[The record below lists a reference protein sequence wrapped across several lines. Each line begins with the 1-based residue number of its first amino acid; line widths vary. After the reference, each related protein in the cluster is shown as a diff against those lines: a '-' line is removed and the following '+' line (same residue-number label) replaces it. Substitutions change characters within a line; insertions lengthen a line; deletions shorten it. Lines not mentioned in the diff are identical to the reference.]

1 MEGETVQV
9 MEKERQEE
17 TGRKGGLGGQRREMG
32 GDAVV
37 TGVQSGS
44 RTKAMT
50 LLVQGS
56 EARNRSI
63 AVQKSTREAV
73 GTRREGGEG
82 ADVGLQWL
90 RSEWEGVKRRQL
102 DQLAG
107 RGRKEGAVAGGREG
121 F

>member
-1 MEGETVQV
+1 
-9 MEKERQEE
+9 
-17 TGRKGGLGGQRREMG
+17 
-32 GDAVV
+32 
-37 TGVQSGS
+37 
-44 RTKAMT
+44 MT
-50 LLVQGS
+50 LPVQGS
-56 EARNRSI
+56 EGRNRS
-63 AVQKSTREAV
+63 VGVREDTRGAG

>member
-1 MEGETVQV
+1 
-9 MEKERQEE
+9 
-17 TGRKGGLGGQRREMG
+17 
-32 GDAVV
+32 
-37 TGVQSGS
+37 
-44 RTKAMT
+44 MT
-50 LLVQGS
+50 LPVQGS

-121 F
+121 LLKERELRGFLPTGRDGEEWERMTAED